1 MTGIPELQRLGDA
14 LENAAREDV
23 GAGQRWFARRPSRR
37 VAILLAAAV
46 FVLPVAA
53 IGAARL
59 VGGGEVAESMP
70 AGAAIFAGTH
80 ATCSVVTANVEYHCV
95 LDRRPYPE
103 VDDFKGVV
111 EPTVDRTKHV
121 NGGCRGLTSDGRSWQ
136 CYLGQEAVRQQI
148 IGAGFLGEYAPAPGR
163 G

>member
-1 MTGIPELQRLGDA
+1 MTGFPELQRLGDA
-14 LENAAREDV
+14 LDAAARDDLGV
-23 GAGQRWFARRPSRR
+23 RRRWFARRPSRR
-37 VAILLAAAV
+37 VAIVLAAAA
-46 FVLPVAA
+46 FVVPVAA

-59 VGGGEVAESMP
+59 VVGGEVADSMP

-80 ATCSVVTANVEYHCV
+80 ATCSVVVANVEYHCV
-95 LDRRPYPE
+95 LDRPPSHE

-121 NGGCRGLTSDGRSWQ
+121 NGGCRGLSSDGLTWQ
-136 CYLGQEAVRQQI
+136 CYLGEKAVKQRI
-148 IGAGFLGEYAPAPGR
+148 IGQGFLGEFAPAPGH

>member
-1 MTGIPELQRLGDA
+1 MTGTTELARLGDA
-14 LENAAREDV
+14 LEAAARADV
-23 GAGQRWFARRPSRR
+23 GAHRPRRPSRR

-46 FVLPVAA
+46 FVVPVAA

-59 VGGGEVAESMP
+59 VGGHEVAASMP

-80 ATCSVVTANVEYHCV
+80 ATCTAVTANVEYHCV
-95 LDRRPYPE
+95 LDRRPFPE
-103 VDDFKGVV
+103 VDDFKGTV
-111 EPTVDRTKHV
+111 EPTVDATKHV

-148 IGAGFLGEYAPAPGR
+148 VGADFLGAYAPAPGH

>member
-1 MTGIPELQRLGDA
+1 MNGTPELARLGDA
-14 LENAAREDV
+14 LEAAARDEV
-23 GAGQRWFARRPSRR
+23 GVRRRRLVHRPSRR
-37 VAILLAAAV
+37 VAVLLATAV
-46 FVLPVAA
+46 FVLAVAA

-59 VGGGEVAESMP
+59 VGGHEVAESMP

-80 ATCSVVTANVEYHCV
+80 ATCSVVVSNVEYHCV
-95 LDRRPYPE
+95 LDRRPFPE

-121 NGGCRGLTSDGRSWQ
+121 NGGCRGLASDGRSWQ
-136 CYLGQEAVRQQI
+136 CYLGEEAVRQRI
-148 IGAGFLGEYAPAPGR
+148 IGQGFLGEYAPEPGH